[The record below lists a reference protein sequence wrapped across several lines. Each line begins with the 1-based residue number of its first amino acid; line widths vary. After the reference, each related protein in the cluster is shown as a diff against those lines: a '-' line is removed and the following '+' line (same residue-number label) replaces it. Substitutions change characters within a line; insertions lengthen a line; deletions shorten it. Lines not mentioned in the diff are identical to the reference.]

1 MRSTFTFK
9 GKPYQAILFD
19 MDGTLID
26 NMMIHHEAWRVQLAE
41 HGMHMT
47 IEEVKAEIHG
57 VNLEIL
63 ARLFGDAFT
72 KEQAEQFAFN
82 KEAAYRRIYADT
94 IKLIEGANEFLD
106 KAHSSSVPMAVATA
120 APAENIDFVLTHL
133 PISHYFSAVKHAGDV
148 SRGKPDP
155 EVFQLA
161 ASGLGV
167 DVQECLIFEDS
178 VTGALAAKN
187 AGADSVIIT
196 TTHDISE
203 FAEIDNI
210 VIFADDY
217 SKLIDELA
225 IFTCE

>member
-1 MRSTFTFK
+1 MSSTFAFK

-41 HGMHMT
+41 HGVHMT
-47 IEEVKAEIHG
+47 IDEVMAEVHG

-63 ARLFGDAFT
+63 ARLFGDTFT
-72 KEQAEQFAFN
+72 TEQAVQFAFN

-94 IKLIEGANEFLD
+94 IELIKGGNQFLD
-106 KAHSSSVPMAVATA
+106 KAHSLSVPMAVATA
-120 APAENIDFVLTHL
+120 APAENLDFVLSHL
-133 PISHYFSAVKHAGDV
+133 PIADYFTTVKHAGDV

-161 ASGLGV
+161 AEGLGV
-167 DVQECLIFEDS
+167 DVQQCLIFEDS
-178 VTGALAAKN
+178 ITGALAAKN

-196 TTHDISE
+196 TTHEVHE

-210 VIFADDY
+210 VVFADDY
-217 SKLIDELA
+217 LTLIGEISSVD
-225 IFTCE
+225 

>member
-1 MRSTFTFK
+1 
-9 GKPYQAILFD
+9 

-41 HGMHMT
+41 HGVHMT
-47 IEEVKAEIHG
+47 IDEVKAEIHG

-63 ARLFGDAFT
+63 ARLFGDTFT
-72 KEQAEQFAFN
+72 KDQAEKFAFD

-94 IKLIEGANEFLD
+94 IELIKGAKNFLE
-106 KAHSSSVPMAVATA
+106 KAHSLSVPMAVATA
-120 APAENIDFVLTHL
+120 APVENIDFVLTHL
-133 PISHYFSAVKHAGDV
+133 PVSKYFSTVKHAGDV

-161 ASGLGV
+161 AEGLGV
-167 DVQECLIFEDS
+167 DARECLIFEDS
-178 VTGALAAKN
+178 ITGALAAKN

-210 VIFADDY
+210 IVFADDY
-217 SKLIDELA
+217 STLIEGLSAVDMA
-225 IFTCE
+225 R